1 LDEGSKERK
10 KLDGVIKKIGEEGKG
25 STRVAFG
32 DAGSTDGRPNLGL
45 TVGNKMTL
53 NFAATTQL
61 SKDWSMN
68 SSESS
73 ALDAG
78 LVGHEGTHLGTG
90 GIFTEFVTMHGE
102 HDAYYS
108 ESLTY
113 QGLHNTDRP
122 FGIWNES
129 WLQVD
134 RQHLEQRREKAIQD
148 FLHPPKK
155 PEQKENQP

>member
-1 LDEGSKERK
+1 
-10 KLDGVIKKIGEEGKG
+10 
-25 STRVAFG
+25 
-32 DAGSTDGRPNLGL
+32 
-45 TVGNKMTL
+45 
-53 NFAATTQL
+53 
-61 SKDWSMN
+61 MN

-90 GIFTEFVTMHGE
+90 GIFTEFLTMQGE
-102 HDAYYS
+102 HAAYYS

-134 RQHLEQRREKAIQD
+134 RPHLEQRREQTIQD
-148 FLHPPKK
+148 FLHPPKT
-155 PEQKENQP
+155 PQQKQGNPQ